1 MQNAET
7 VLDVLRERG
16 RQGLPLDELYRQL
29 FNPQLYLLAYGRI
42 YSNKGA
48 MTPGPDAE
56 TADGMTLGKIERII
70 DALRHERYRF
80 KPVKRVYIPKKDG
93 KQRPLGL
100 PSWSDKLVG
109 EVVRLLL
116 EAYYEPQFSDHSHGY
131 RLGRGC
137 HTALREVAHTWTGTT
152 WFIEGDIS
160 RCFDRLDHQVM
171 LATLGEKIHDNR
183 LLRLV
188 SQMLA
193 AGYLED
199 WVWNATLS
207 GAPQGGV
214 LSPCL
219 SNIYGSPLRLGVTSL
234 SRRREIP
241 AIRPLRDRSSAIAS
255 CTPRERAPSHS
266 VRNFRGLLRPAD
278 PLHVDGPRFQLQAPP
293 QRPAKGRQ

>member
-16 RQGLPLDELYRQL
+16 RRGLPLEELYRQL

-80 KPVKRVYIPKKDG
+80 KPVRRLYIPKKDG

-131 RLGRGC
+131 RPGRGC
-137 HTALREVAHTWTGTT
+137 HTALREVANTWTGTT

-160 RCFDRLDHQVM
+160 RCLEPSSHCLSAAGGDVEEGVFGLWGQY
-171 LATLGEKIHDNR
+171 
-183 LLRLV
+183 
-188 SQMLA
+188 SQAFSASVADVEGLQLA
-193 AGYLED
+193 ALD
-199 WVWNATLS
+199 TLQHGLAGDAE
-207 GAPQGGV
+207 GAHRVDDRGRTRRVRLRRTARGV
-214 LSPCL
+214 
-219 SNIYGSPLRLGVTSL
+219 
-234 SRRREIP
+234 RR
-241 AIRPLRDRSSAIAS
+241 
-255 CTPRERAPSHS
+255 
-266 VRNFRGLLRPAD
+266 
-278 PLHVDGPRFQLQAPP
+278 
-293 QRPAKGRQ
+293 

>member
-1 MQNAET
+1 MQSAET

-16 RQGLPLDELYRQL
+16 RRGLPCDELYRQL

-80 KPVKRVYIPKKDG
+80 KPVRRRYIPKKDG
-93 KQRPLGL
+93 KQRALGL

-131 RLGRGC
+131 RSGRGC
-137 HTALREVAHTWTGTT
+137 HTALGEVARTWTGTT

-160 RCFDRLDHQVM
+160 RCFDQLDHQVM
-171 LATLGEKIHDNR
+171 VEVLGEKIRDNR
-183 LLRLV
+183 LLRLIG
-188 SQMLA
+188 QMLR

-199 WVWNATLS
+199 WVWGATLS

-219 SNIYGSPLRLGVTSL
+219 SNIYLDRLDTFVETVLMPEYTRGVRRKRNPEHGRITAAIGRARKRGDHAAVRALRKQQ
-234 SRRREIP
+234 RRLP
-241 AIRPLRDRSSAIAS
+241 GLD
-255 CTPRERAPSHS
+255 PR
-266 VRNFRGLLRPAD
+266 
-278 PLHVDGPRFQLQAPP
+278 
-293 QRPAKGRQ
+293 